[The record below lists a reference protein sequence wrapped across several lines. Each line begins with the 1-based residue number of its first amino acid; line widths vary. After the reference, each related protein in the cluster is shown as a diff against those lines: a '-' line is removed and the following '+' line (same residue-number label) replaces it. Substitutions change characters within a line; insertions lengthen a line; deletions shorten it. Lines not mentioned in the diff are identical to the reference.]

1 VAADPVLAAL
11 AAACPAARPAQ
22 PGDAVAGVM
31 PRFAAAPA
39 TVAEASELLRA
50 AAAHDLAVVPRG
62 GRSKLGWGAP
72 PRRVDLIVD
81 TSGLDRVVEHAAGD
95 LVARVQAGV
104 SLARLGAALAGAGQQ
119 LALDPPPYSA
129 PPPAAGGAG
138 ATAWRGATV
147 GGTLATGAA
156 GPRRLRYGTPR
167 DLLIGITVVR
177 ADGTVAH
184 SGGKVVKNVAGYD
197 LGKLFTGSFGTL
209 GLIVEAVFRLH
220 PRPASAAYVTVDC
233 DGPDEAYYAVAAAA
247 GSELAPSAVE
257 LDRPARDQPVRV
269 AVLLEGDPDGTAT
282 RTGLMGTLLGRGAAT
297 RPSAPGWWGWPANGR
312 PGTPPGPGQSGN
324 GQPTDQRPGDR
335 QPGDGQPGNDQ
346 PGGERSSDRHPGD
359 TQPGGERSSD
369 RHPGDTQ
376 PRGERSGAGP
386 PGDGQPGDERSGAG
400 QPAGVADAGQAGTLI
415 RIGFWAAGL
424 PQILRTVDAAAL
436 AAGLDPAIGGS
447 AAAGVIYAAVGPD
460 ADPAAVAAFVSG
472 LREALA
478 RGDGDARPATAP
490 VPDGPPVLASAVV
503 VHAPPKAR
511 DLMDLWGPVPSLSL
525 MRAVKDQFDPG
536 HRMAPGRF
544 AGGI

>member
-1 VAADPVLAAL
+1 MGADPVLEAL
-11 AAACPAARPAQ
+11 SAACPAARPAR
-22 PGDAVAGVM
+22 PGDVVAGVM
-31 PRFAAAPA
+31 PRFAASPA

-62 GRSKLGWGAP
+62 GSSKLGWGAP
-72 PRRVDLIVD
+72 PRQCDLVVD
-81 TSGLDRVVEHAAGD
+81 TRALDQVLEHAAGD
-95 LVARVQAGV
+95 LVVRVQAGV

-119 LALDPPPYSA
+119 LALDPPPA
-129 PPPAAGGAG
+129 PLAVHRAAGGSGPGRAAG
-138 ATAWRGATV
+138 SAAPSGADGAAPEWLGATV

-177 ADGTVAH
+177 ADGTVAR

-220 PRPASAAYVTVDC
+220 PRPASAAYVTVDR
-233 DGPDEAYYAVAAAA
+233 DGPDEAYRAVAAAA
-247 GSELAPSAVE
+247 GSELAPSAIE

-269 AVLLEGDPDGTAT
+269 AVLMEGDPDGTAE
-282 RTGLMGTLLGRGAAT
+282 RAGLMRALLGKGAAT
-297 RPSAPGWWGWPANGR
+297 RPSAPGWWGWPANG
-312 PGTPPGPGQSGN
+312 N
-324 GQPTDQRPGDR
+324 E
-335 QPGDGQPGNDQ
+335 QPGN
-346 PGGERSSDRHPGD
+346 
-359 TQPGGERSSD
+359 
-369 RHPGDTQ
+369 
-376 PRGERSGAGP
+376 
-386 PGDGQPGDERSGAG
+386 GQPGDEQPGNGQPGNEQPGAG
-400 QPAGVADAGQAGTLI
+400 QSADQRPGAGQSGDEQPGGAAGAGQAGTLI

-424 PQILRTVDAAAL
+424 PQILRAVDAAAM
-436 AAGLDPAIGGS
+436 AAGLDPAVGGS
-447 AAAGVIYAAVGPD
+447 AAAGVIYAAVKPD

-472 LREALA
+472 LRDALA
-478 RGDGDARPATAP
+478 RGDGDARPAPAA
-490 VPDGPPVLASAVV
+490 VADGPPVLASAVV
-503 VHAPPKAR
+503 VHAPTRAR

>member
-1 VAADPVLAAL
+1 VGADPVLAAL

-22 PGDAVAGVM
+22 PGDAVAGMM
-31 PRFAAAPA
+31 PRFAASPA
-39 TVAEASELLRA
+39 TIAEASELLRT

-62 GRSKLGWGAP
+62 GGSKLGWGAP

-81 TSGLDRVVEHAAGD
+81 TSGLDRVLEHAAGD
-95 LVARVQAGV
+95 LVVRAQAGV
-104 SLARLGAALAGAGQQ
+104 TLAQLGEVLAGAGQQ
-119 LALDPPPYSA
+119 LALDPPPVPLAVARTRGGS
-129 PPPAAGGAG
+129 GAG
-138 ATAWRGATV
+138 AAAGSEAPSGANGAAPQWRGATIGGRLATGARPSAAAAPAGASAPSPWLGATI

-220 PRPASAAYVTVDC
+220 PRPASASYVTVDC
-233 DGPDEAYYAVAAAA
+233 DGPDEAYRAVAAAA
-247 GSELAPSAVE
+247 GSELAPSAIE
-257 LDRPARDQPVRV
+257 LDRPARGQPVRV
-269 AVLLEGDPDGTAT
+269 AVLVEGDPDGTAE
-282 RTGLMGTLLGRGAAT
+282 RTGLMRALLGRGAAT
-297 RPSAPGWWGWPANGR
+297 QPSAPGWWGWPANGNGR
-312 PGTPPGPGQSGN
+312 SGRGQHAEA
-324 GQPTDQRPGDR
+324 
-335 QPGDGQPGNDQ
+335 QPGDAR
-346 PGGERSSDRHPGD
+346 PGG
-359 TQPGGERSSD
+359 
-369 RHPGDTQ
+369 
-376 PRGERSGAGP
+376 A
-386 PGDGQPGDERSGAG
+386 
-400 QPAGVADAGQAGTLI
+400 ADAGAGTLI

-424 PQILRTVDAAAL
+424 PQILRAVDAAAL
-436 AAGLDPAIGGS
+436 AAGLDPAVGGS
-447 AAAGVIYAAVGPD
+447 AAAGVIYAAAGPD

-472 LREALA
+472 LRGALA
-478 RGDGDARPATAP
+478 RGDGDARPAPAP

-503 VHAPPKAR
+503 VHAPPRAR